1 VSPDA
6 YPGPFRIQEEVLV
19 KTIPFM
25 KFRKHCAVLSLLLLV
40 LCVAGI
46 FARGLNYAL
55 DFTGGTQIEV
65 FYSETPDLEQVRQAL
80 TAAGYPN
87 HEVVFFG
94 TDQDVL
100 IRLQNADA
108 TGEVDSTELANE
120 ITAIL
125 SSSSG
130 AEVELLSSGFVS
142 SLVGDELK
150 EQGGLG
156 MLVALAMIMIYI
168 ALRFQFKFSVGA
180 VASLAHDVIITFGFF
195 ALTQL
200 DFDLTVLAAILA
212 VIGYSLNDTIVVDD
226 RIRENFRILR
236 GLEAEEVIDISLTQT
251 LTRTMITSLTT
262 LFVLLALYFL
272 GGQIVKGF
280 SIALIVGIVIGT
292 YSSIYVSASILMFMN
307 ITKEDLLPP
316 VKDKEA
322 LDAIP

>member
-1 VSPDA
+1 M
-6 YPGPFRIQEEVLV
+6 